1 MDVSMLF
8 IPGVNTYLS
17 GGKLPTCSSTGLFLW
32 CQLTAF
38 ILTGCLSSFFF
49 PITNTGEKAEDT
61 RLALVVRLFVCRGE
75 ADVSFIWS
83 NATQLPDIFR
93 IVSVLFPALN
103 SSAGMSSVT
112 DNSFEVV
119 SFVSRY
125 SGFVPLGVW
134 MDFSK
139 LLSLTS
145 SRGGEEGWVSAN
157 RSRSCIWVVGEGAS
171 ANEKPIT
178 ACPDM
183 PPAQAS
189 LGPGRK

>member
-1 MDVSMLF
+1 MMPVDCF
-8 IPGVNTYLS
+8 YFDRLS
-17 GGKLPTCSSTGLFLW
+17 
-32 CQLTAF
+32 Q
-38 ILTGCLSSFFF
+38 FFF
-49 PITNTGEKAEDT
+49 LSDHQYRREGGRYETGFGRKI
-61 RLALVVRLFVCRGE
+61 VCRGE
-75 ADVSFIWS
+75 SDVSFIWS

-145 SRGGEEGWVSAN
+145 SRGGEEG
-157 RSRSCIWVVGEGAS
+157 
-171 ANEKPIT
+171 
-178 ACPDM
+178 
-183 PPAQAS
+183 
-189 LGPGRK
+189 

>member
-1 MDVSMLF
+1 MMPVDCF
-8 IPGVNTYLS
+8 YFDRLS
-17 GGKLPTCSSTGLFLW
+17 QF
-32 CQLTAF
+32 
-38 ILTGCLSSFFF
+38 FFF
-49 PITNTGEKAEDT
+49 PTTNTGEKAEDT

-75 ADVSFIWS
+75 SDVSFIWS
-83 NATQLPDIFR
+83 NAMKLPDIFR

-103 SSAGMSSVT
+103 STSAGMSSVT

-145 SRGGEEGWVSAN
+145 SRGGEEG
-157 RSRSCIWVVGEGAS
+157 
-171 ANEKPIT
+171 
-178 ACPDM
+178 
-183 PPAQAS
+183 
-189 LGPGRK
+189 